1 MIGGGESCRPSW
13 GSLGVVP
20 AWLPPLLGG
29 SIAILLLW
37 VCLGVQRFRE
47 RRPHWAARLAREL
60 RRWDGRL
67 PNDLDKSA
75 RL

>member
-1 MIGGGESCRPSW
+1 
-13 GSLGVVP
+13 VP

-37 VCLGVQRFRE
+37 VGLGIKRFRE
-47 RRPHWAARLAREL
+47 RRPLWAAKLAREL

-67 PNDLDKSA
+67 PNDLNKSVISSPKKG
-75 RL
+75 RR